1 MEDKLDTLLH
11 SSFEELVKTNTIT
24 REVQLTDNLKVT
36 LKGLNSKQSLS
47 AESYFEKNWV
57 YIGDIVGRA
66 RKLSIISA
74 AVVKINEIEIDRS
87 TDEKDMSATLKIR
100 NKLLELGGEVIDCL
114 YEEYIEILKQRQK
127 MFKDFGGALKN
138 FIAPPQEKS

>member
-74 AVVKINEIEIDRS
+74 AVVKS
-87 TDEKDMSATLKIR
+87 TKLK
-100 NKLLELGGEVIDCL
+100 LTV
-114 YEEYIEILKQRQK
+114 QRMK
-127 MFKDFGGALKN
+127 K
-138 FIAPPQEKS
+138 I